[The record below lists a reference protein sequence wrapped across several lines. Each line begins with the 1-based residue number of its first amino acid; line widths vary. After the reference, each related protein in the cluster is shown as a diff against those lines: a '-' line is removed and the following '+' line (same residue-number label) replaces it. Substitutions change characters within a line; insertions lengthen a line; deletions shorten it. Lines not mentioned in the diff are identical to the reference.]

1 MESQKDANI
10 ELKASLFSGIN
21 IEKGK
26 NMWRYSGSRIACP
39 AKSRDACLFLLPSPD
54 PGVLPKAGMP
64 AFCYSYLL

>member
-1 MESQKDANI
+1 MESQKDANE

-39 AKSRDACLFLLPSPD
+39 KGRLPFVTPFSGSRCPKGRLP
-54 PGVLPKAGMP
+54 
-64 AFCYSYLL
+64 